1 MHTAMLSTS
10 DNPYNPFTDWKQW
23 YAFDTQN
30 CYNSCAYLARMCDV
44 YADASPDDEEKSYED
59 AIDRI
64 CKLNLTGNYIKVYA
78 DTKIN
83 T

>member
-1 MHTAMLSTS
+1 MLSTK
-10 DNPYNPFTDWKQW
+10 DNPWNPFTDWKQW

-30 CYNSCAYLARMCDV
+30 GYNSCAYLARMCDT
-44 YADASPDDEEKSYED
+44 YADASPEDEEKSYED

-78 DTKIN
+78 DTKIKA
-83 T
+83 